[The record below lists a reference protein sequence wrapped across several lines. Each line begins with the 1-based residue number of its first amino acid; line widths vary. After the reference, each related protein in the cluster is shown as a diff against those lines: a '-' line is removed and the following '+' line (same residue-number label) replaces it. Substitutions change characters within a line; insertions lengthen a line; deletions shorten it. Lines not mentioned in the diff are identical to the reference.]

1 MQRRLGQVNAKD
13 RFSERTIWKS
23 FGRFFPGG
31 VITLEEMDPTD
42 FADAQRFLLAHA
54 ARLRAYL
61 HMLLGNAHDAED
73 ALQET
78 FVKYLRSGPA
88 VSDHAGRW
96 LFAVCR
102 NEALDLRRD
111 RRRRVAREQI
121 AAQAPYGPAARAA
134 EPDRTDPAAQADL
147 RDSMDHMT
155 RCLARLPEDLR
166 EMVYLKFAEELSLT
180 EIAER
185 LRVPRSTVA
194 LRVQQGMA
202 MLNREFHGGGHE

>member
-1 MQRRLGQVNAKD
+1 
-13 RFSERTIWKS
+13 
-23 FGRFFPGG
+23 
-31 VITLEEMDPTD
+31 MDPTN

-61 HMLLGNAHDAED
+61 HMLLGNVHDAED

-88 VSDHAGRW
+88 VSDHAERW

-111 RRRRVAREQI
+111 RRRRVAREQ
-121 AAQAPYGPAARAA
+121 AAGGQAARDADA
-134 EPDRTDPAAQADL
+134 NETDPAALADR

-155 RCLARLPEDLR
+155 RCLARLPEELR
-166 EMVYLKFAEELSLT
+166 EMVYLKFAEELSMS

-185 LRVPRSTVA
+185 LHMPRSTVA

-202 MLNREFHGGGHE
+202 MLDREFHGGDHD